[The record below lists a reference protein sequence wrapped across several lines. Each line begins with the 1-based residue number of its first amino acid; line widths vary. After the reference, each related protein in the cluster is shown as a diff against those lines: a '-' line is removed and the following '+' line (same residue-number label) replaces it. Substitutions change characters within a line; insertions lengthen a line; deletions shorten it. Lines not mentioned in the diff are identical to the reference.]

1 MLQTEFRARQVA
13 FGGLRGLFVDISL
26 LLSSGDHHYWNEVAL
41 VALLL
46 LLLLL
51 RVKGVMMSRVSQ
63 VVVSGVMGGV
73 EVGRML
79 EVISAVAAVSVSSA
93 AAILMRLNSCVK
105 HCLRGK
111 LRRNGG
117 QLVMADDGR
126 TVVVVVVV

>member
-1 MLQTEFRARQVA
+1 
-13 FGGLRGLFVDISL
+13 
-26 LLSSGDHHYWNEVAL
+26 
-41 VALLL
+41 
-46 LLLLL
+46 
-51 RVKGVMMSRVSQ
+51 MSRVSQ

-93 AAILMRLNSCVK
+93 AATLMRLNSCVK